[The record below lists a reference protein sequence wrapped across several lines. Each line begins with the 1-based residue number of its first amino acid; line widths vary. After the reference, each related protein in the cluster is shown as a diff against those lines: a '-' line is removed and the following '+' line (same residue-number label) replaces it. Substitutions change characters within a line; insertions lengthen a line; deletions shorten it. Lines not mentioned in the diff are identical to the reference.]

1 MNEAGGEGGLYMQAS
16 YRSDDY
22 CEQYPG
28 HMLYN
33 GT

>member
-1 MNEAGGEGGLYMQAS
+1 MQAS

-33 GT
+33 DPEEGPDYTDP